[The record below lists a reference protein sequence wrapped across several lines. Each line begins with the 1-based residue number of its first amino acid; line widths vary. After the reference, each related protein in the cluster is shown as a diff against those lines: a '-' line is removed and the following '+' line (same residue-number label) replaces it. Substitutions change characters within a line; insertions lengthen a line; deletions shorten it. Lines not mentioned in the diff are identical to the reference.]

1 MSHGAGATDVAVS
14 PSSARR
20 APISRRPSLTEDTY
34 DAIMGLLMA
43 QQIRP
48 GERINIDA
56 LSRTLGV
63 SVTPI
68 RESLARL
75 ESEALV
81 TKKRLA
87 GYTATTLLTREQV
100 SDMYDVR
107 LALEPVA
114 ARLAALEA
122 RDEQLALISAGVGSK
137 RDSIVAGSDEHLVIT
152 LEDARFHRAVA
163 AAAGNDFL
171 HDAIVRLHP
180 HLHLYRLYTNAQI
193 AQKATRGEHEA
204 ISRALRRR
212 DPDAAEYA
220 MRIHLEASLMRLDDL
235 VRGGDGGRK

>member
-1 MSHGAGATDVAVS
+1 MSHVS
-14 PSSARR
+14 LSGRH

-56 LSRTLGV
+56 LSRTLHV

-81 TKKRLA
+81 SKKPLA
-87 GYTATTLLTREQV
+87 GYTATPLLTREQV
-100 SDMYDVR
+100 SAMYDVR
-107 LALEPVA
+107 LALEPIA
-114 ARLAALEA
+114 ARQAALQA
-122 RDEQLALISAGVGSK
+122 RDEQLATIAADVGSK
-137 RDSIVAGSDEHLVIT
+137 RDTIVAGSDQHLVT
-152 LEDARFHRAVA
+152 ALEDARFHGAVA

-171 HDAIVRLHP
+171 RDAIVRLHP

-193 AQKATRGEHEA
+193 VQKATLREHDA
-204 ISRALRRR
+204 ISMALRRR
-212 DPDAAEYA
+212 DPDAAERA
-220 MRIHLEASLMRLDDL
+220 MRIHLEASLLRLDDL
-235 VRGGDGGRK
+235 VRGATEARNEL